1 MKRII
6 TTTLVALAVAGFSG
20 AAMAKAHNQPAAP
33 ADMGG
38 QTVAAKSAQNA
49 DARGLPAPT
58 GDGTKGVVGPDN
70 AQDQKTKET
79 PPTAGSTAG
88 SGR

>member
-33 ADMGG
+33 ADMG
-38 QTVAAKSAQNA
+38 QEVAAKSAKNA
-49 DARGLPAPT
+49 DARGL
-58 GDGTKGVVGPDN
+58 DGSPKGVVGPEN
-70 AQDQKTKET
+70 AQDQKAKET

-88 SGR
+88 PGR